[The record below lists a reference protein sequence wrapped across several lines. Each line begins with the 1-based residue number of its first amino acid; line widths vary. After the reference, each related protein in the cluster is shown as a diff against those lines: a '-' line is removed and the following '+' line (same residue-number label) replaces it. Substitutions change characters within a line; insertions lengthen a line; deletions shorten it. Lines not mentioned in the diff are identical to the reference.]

1 MAGQW
6 STTSMKTPFV
16 RPLCSCL
23 WLVHVRPAH
32 AKNLPL
38 RLTPTNSAT
47 APAGTPVTLRAV
59 ADAEPPP
66 TFFWLSNAIPLP
78 GASTNFSFVVAI
90 ANHRL

>member
-6 STTSMKTPFV
+6 STTSMKTPFL

-32 AKNLPL
+32 ANNLPL
-38 RLTPTNSAT
+38 RLTPTNTAT

-59 ADAEPPP
+59 ADAVPPS
-66 TFFWLSNAIPLP
+66 TYFWLSNANPIPD
-78 GASTNFSFVVAI
+78 ATTNFYVAVAA